1 MKKQLLFILLC
12 GIISAFPLFI
22 RCKQG
27 KTYSESSVP
36 KIYTSFKPGK
46 LWNDTEG
53 NPIQSH
59 FGSIFYDLGVYY
71 WIGQNYIGGTTIPKG
86 SFQNQPF
93 TWNFN
98 AGLSIY
104 SSTDLYN
111 WKLESIVLNETS
123 YEPGNLLQPLNL
135 IGRPNIIKCEMTGK
149 YILFGVLL
157 SPDFQTINDV
167 IWAVSDSPVGPYE
180 FQGKLQWANSPSL
193 TGDIWKSEKQTGK
206 RDPPERIRGWDMKIF
221 KDEDQKAYLIVGHG
235 DTYIYELSN
244 DYTFVVKGALME
256 GAEGEAPALLKDNH
270 TYYLFES
277 RLSGYKANC
286 NTYFTSDNVW
296 GPWEPKGKFAS
307 GPDEETTFKS
317 QVAHVFSLAGRPG
330 KNIFISG
337 KYSEISGSEVPDF
350 LEFRH
355 IWLPLEINRENKTV
369 VVRWRDQWT
378 LEEL

>member
-1 MKKQLLFILLC
+1 MRNKQLLFLLC
-12 GIISAFPLFI
+12 CIITTSALFI
-22 RCKQG
+22 SCNQQ
-27 KTYSESSVP
+27 KTSSESSVS
-36 KIYTSFKPGK
+36 KAYTGFKPGQ
-46 LWNDTEG
+46 LWDDTEG

-59 FGSIFYDLGVYY
+59 FGSIFYDNGVYY

-86 SFQNQPF
+86 SFPHQPF

-123 YEPGNLLQPLNL
+123 FEPGNLLQPLNL
-135 IGRPNIIKCEMTGK
+135 IGRPNIIKSEVTGK
-149 YILFGVLL
+149 YILLGVLL

-167 IWAVSDSPVGPYE
+167 IWAVSDSPVGPYD
-180 FQGKLQWANSPSL
+180 FKGKLQWANTPNL
-193 TGDIWKSEKQTGK
+193 IEDIWKSEKQTGK
-206 RDPPERIRGWDMKIF
+206 RDSPERIRGWDMKIF
-221 KDEDQKAYLIVGHG
+221 RDDDNKAYLIVGHG
-235 DTYIYELSN
+235 DTYIYELSD
-244 DYTFVVKGALME
+244 DYTSVLKGALME
-256 GAEGEAPALLKDNH
+256 GAEGEAPAILKDKD

-277 RLSGYKANC
+277 RLTGYKANS
-286 NTYFTSDNVW
+286 NTYFTADNIW

-317 QVAHVFSLAGRPG
+317 QVAHVFPVADHPG
-330 KNIFISG
+330 KFIFISG

-350 LEFRH
+350 MEFRH

-369 VVRWRDQWT
+369 IVRWRDQWT
-378 LEEL
+378 LNEL